1 MEKRELLYEGK
12 AKKLFSTDDENLVIS
27 EFKDDLTAFNGEKK
41 SSEAGKGALNNKI
54 STELF
59 KLLESKGIQTHFVK
73 MLDDNHML
81 HKKADVILI
90 EVIVRNIATGS
101 LTRNLGIKEGTVLP
115 FTLVEF
121 DYKNDALG
129 DPKLNDQHALI
140 LGLVDS
146 QEELDKLRRMARDV
160 NDILKPYFAD
170 KGLNLVDFKLEFG
183 KDKDGNIILIDE
195 ISPDNCRFWDIA
207 SGEKMDKDRFRQ
219 GLGDLTIAYEEV
231 LNRILGKQQ
240 QCYELDA
247 ESNLAFRKKFS
258 FFLSHALAQKRR
270 RRNYFQSRS
279 KIK

>member
-12 AKKLFSTDDENLVIS
+12 AKRLYLTDDSNLVIS

-59 KLLESKGIQTHFVK
+59 KLLGENGIPTHFVK
-73 MLDDNHML
+73 MMDENHML
-81 HKKADVILI
+81 HTKVDVILI

-101 LTRNLGIKEGTVLP
+101 LSRNLGIKDGTVLP

-140 LGLVDS
+140 LGLVEYQD
-146 QEELDKLRRMARDV
+146 ELDKIRRMARQI
-160 NDILKPYFAD
+160 NDILKPYFFE

-183 KDKDGNIILIDE
+183 KDKNGNIILIDE
-195 ISPDNCRFWDIA
+195 ISPDNCRFWDVE

-219 GLGDLTIAYEEV
+219 GLGGLTVAYEQV
-231 LNRILGKQQ
+231 LNRILGK
-240 QCYELDA
+240 
-247 ESNLAFRKKFS
+247 
-258 FFLSHALAQKRR
+258 
-270 RRNYFQSRS
+270 
-279 KIK
+279 

>member
-1 MEKRELLYEGK
+1 MQKRELLYEGK
-12 AKKLFSTDDENLVIS
+12 AKKLFLTDDENLVIS
-27 EFKDDLTAFNGEKK
+27 EFKDDLTAFNGAKK

-59 KLLESKGIQTHFVK
+59 KLLEQHKIPTHFVK

-81 HKKADVILI
+81 HTKVDVILI

-101 LTRNLGIKEGTVLP
+101 LSRNLGIEDGKVLP

-121 DYKNDALG
+121 DYKNDALN

-140 LGLVDS
+140 LGLVEYQD
-146 QEELDKLRRMARDV
+146 ELDKIRRMARQI

-183 KDKDGNIILIDE
+183 KDKSGNIILIDE
-195 ISPDNCRFWDIA
+195 ISPDNCRFWDIQ

-219 GLGDLTIAYEEV
+219 GLGGLTVAYEQV
-231 LNRILGKQQ
+231 LNRILGK
-240 QCYELDA
+240 
-247 ESNLAFRKKFS
+247 
-258 FFLSHALAQKRR
+258 
-270 RRNYFQSRS
+270 
-279 KIK
+279 

>member
-1 MEKRELLYEGK
+1 MQKKELLYEGK
-12 AKKLFSTDDENLVIS
+12 AKKLFTTEDENLLIS

-59 KLLESKGIQTHFVK
+59 KLLESRGIKTHFVQ
-73 MLDDNHML
+73 MLDDNHLL
-81 HKKADVILI
+81 HKRTQVILI

-101 LTRNLGIKEGTVLP
+101 LSKNLGIKDGTVLP

-140 LGLVDS
+140 LGLVDF
-146 QEELDKLRRMARDV
+146 QDELDKMRRMARQI
-160 NDILKPYFAD
+160 NDILKPYFAE

-195 ISPDNCRFWDIA
+195 ISPDNCRFWDMK

-219 GLGDLTIAYEEV
+219 GLGGLKMAYEEV
-231 LNRILGKQQ
+231 LNRILGK
-240 QCYELDA
+240 
-247 ESNLAFRKKFS
+247 
-258 FFLSHALAQKRR
+258 
-270 RRNYFQSRS
+270 
-279 KIK
+279 

>member
-1 MEKRELLYEGK
+1 MEKKELLYEGK
-12 AKKLFSTDDENLVIS
+12 AKKLYATEDENLVIS

-59 KLLESKGIQTHFVK
+59 KLLEANGIPTHFVK

-81 HKKADVILI
+81 HKKVDVIMI

-101 LTRNLGIKEGTVLP
+101 LTRNLGIEDGTVLP

-121 DYKNDALG
+121 DYKNDELG

-140 LGLVDS
+140 LGLVDF
-146 QEELDKLRRMARDV
+146 QDELDKLRRMARQV
-160 NDILKPYFAD
+160 NDILKPYFAE

-183 KDKDGNIILIDE
+183 KDKDGNIILVDE
-195 ISPDNCRFWDIA
+195 ISPDNCRFWDMQ

-219 GLGDLTIAYEEV
+219 GLGGLTVAYEQV
-231 LNRILGKQQ
+231 LNRILGK
-240 QCYELDA
+240 
-247 ESNLAFRKKFS
+247 
-258 FFLSHALAQKRR
+258 
-270 RRNYFQSRS
+270 
-279 KIK
+279 

>member
-1 MEKRELLYEGK
+1 MQKRELLYEGK
-12 AKKLFSTDDENLVIS
+12 AKKLFLTDDENLVIS

-59 KLLESKGIQTHFVK
+59 KLLEENGIPTHFVK

-81 HKKADVILI
+81 HTKVDVILI

-101 LTRNLGIKEGTVLP
+101 LSRNLGIKDGTVLP

-129 DPKLNDQHALI
+129 DPKLNDQHALL
-140 LGLVDS
+140 LGLVDF
-146 QEELDKLRRMARDV
+146 QDELDKLRRMARQI
-160 NDILKPYFAD
+160 NDILKPYFAE

-183 KDKDGNIILIDE
+183 KDKSGNIILIDE
-195 ISPDNCRFWDIA
+195 ISPDNCRFWDME

-219 GLGDLTIAYEEV
+219 GLGGLTVAYEQV
-231 LNRILGKQQ
+231 LNRILGK
-240 QCYELDA
+240 
-247 ESNLAFRKKFS
+247 
-258 FFLSHALAQKRR
+258 
-270 RRNYFQSRS
+270 
-279 KIK
+279 

>member
-12 AKKLFSTDDENLVIS
+12 AKKIFTTDDENLLIS

-59 KLLESKGIQTHFVK
+59 KLLADNGIPTHFVE

-101 LTRNLGIKEGTVLP
+101 LSRNLGIEDGKVLP

-121 DYKNDALG
+121 DYKNDELG

-140 LGLVDS
+140 LGLVDF
-146 QEELDKLRRMARDV
+146 QDELDKLRRMARQI
-160 NDILKPYFAD
+160 NDILKPYFAQ

-183 KDKDGNIILIDE
+183 KDSDGNIILIDE
-195 ISPDNCRFWDIA
+195 ISPDNCRFWDME
-207 SGEKMDKDRFRQ
+207 SGEKLDKDRFRQ
-219 GLGDLTIAYEEV
+219 GLGGLKVAYEEV
-231 LNRILGKQQ
+231 LNRILDK
-240 QCYELDA
+240 
-247 ESNLAFRKKFS
+247 
-258 FFLSHALAQKRR
+258 
-270 RRNYFQSRS
+270 
-279 KIK
+279 